1 MASSRKRPR
10 ASDADRQDRVQ
21 ERKEDK
27 DNTRAECPFQVH
39 IVDPLMAE
47 KKKNKK
53 RRRTVGGKAESIDD
67 EDTDPADKIHSQT
80 SPFHPSGKFKTYPNM
95 DVHYKVEPA
104 KDWTDMTRYNS
115 FVLNNVKYYAEN
127 FIYVANDLSIK
138 KKDPKQGEKGPNDEA
153 TAPIQRRDTEWVAR
167 ILEIRARDEHHVF
180 ARVYWMYW
188 PDELPAKTR
197 DRKKIVEGRQPY
209 HGTGELIASNHMD
222 IINVVSVTEPAIVK
236 HWFEEN
242 DEETQD
248 SLYWRQAYDV
258 RSQELSTVELV
269 CGCNTPANPDKLLVG
284 CSSESCKK
292 WLHEECI
299 KDQALRATY
308 ERLGTDKPHIPV
320 KEEKVD
326 KKEEDE
332 DDSKEESK
340 AKTEAN
346 GDTQQ
351 PDSVDVKAE
360 KDTTRTTN
368 GSSSSNSN
376 GNRALKADSEDD
388 AKPVAP
394 EDTSDAEAAEDESI
408 ASGLALRSRRT
419 RTASAKASR
428 TTTPAPAPGSTTTTT
443 GTTTT
448 KIIKTEEGRKKPG
461 RPRKK
466 ASVPPPASPGGGGAR
481 AKVTNKER
489 PWEGLFAVTLE
500 MNGTPYLEFT
510 DLRADVVARG
520 GAKTWTEPI
529 TCLVCGV
536 LVN

>member
-27 DNTRAECPFQVH
+27 DNTRAECPFHVH
-39 IVDPLMAE
+39 IVDPAVE
-47 KKKNKK
+47 EKKKKNK
-53 RRRTVGGKAESIDD
+53 RRRTAGGKAESVDD
-67 EDTDPADKIHSQT
+67 EDTDPADKINFQQ

-138 KKDPKQGEKGPNDEA
+138 KKEPKQGGDEA
-153 TAPIQRRDTEWVAR
+153 AATILRRDTEWVAR

-197 DRKKIVEGRQPY
+197 DRKRIVQGRQPY
-209 HGTGELIASNHMD
+209 HGQGELVASNHMD

-242 DEETQD
+242 DETQD

-299 KDQALRATY
+299 KDEALRATF
-308 ERLGTDKPHIPV
+308 ERLGTDKAHIPV

-326 KKEEDE
+326 KKEGEDE
-332 DDSKEESK
+332 EDAK
-340 AKTEAN
+340 AEPN
-346 GDTQQ
+346 GDATQEE
-351 PDSVDVKAE
+351 SVDVKAE
-360 KDTTRTTN
+360 KDTSQTN
-368 GSSSSNSN
+368 GGTN
-376 GNRALKADSEDD
+376 GNRALKAGDED
-388 AKPVAP
+388 AKPAP
-394 EDTSDAEAAEDESI
+394 EDTPEAEAEADVSS

-419 RTASAKASR
+419 RTPSARAGASKS
-428 TTTPAPAPGSTTTTT
+428 TTPTPTTSV
-443 GTTTT
+443 
-448 KIIKTEEGRKKPG
+448 KTEGGRKPG

-466 ASVPPPASPGGGGAR
+466 SLVPPGS
-481 AKVTNKER
+481 KVTNKER
-489 PWEGLFAVTLE
+489 PWEGLFSVTLE
-500 MNGTPYLEFT
+500 MNGQPYLEFT
-510 DLRADVVARG
+510 DLRADVVAKG

-529 TCLVCGV
+529 KCLVCGV

>member
-27 DNTRAECPFQVH
+27 DNTRAECPFRV
-39 IVDPLMAE
+39 IVDPVVADK
-47 KKKNKK
+47 KKKNNNNK
-53 RRRTVGGKAESIDD
+53 RRRTAGGKAESVDD
-67 EDTDPADKIHSQT
+67 EDADPADKLNFQQ
-80 SPFHPSGKFKTYPNM
+80 SPFHPSGKFRTYPNL
-95 DVHYKVEPA
+95 DVNYKVEPA

-138 KKDPKQGEKGPNDEA
+138 KKEPKPQEGNDEA
-153 TAPIQRRDTEWVAR
+153 AAAPITRRDTEWVAR

-197 DRKKIVEGRQPY
+197 DRKRIVQGRQPY
-209 HGTGELIASNHMD
+209 HGQGELVASNHMD

-248 SLYWRQAYDV
+248 SLYWRQAYDI

-299 KDQALRATY
+299 KDQALRATF
-308 ERLGTDKPHIPV
+308 ERLGTDKPHVLV
-320 KEEKVD
+320 KEEKVE
-326 KKEEDE
+326 KVEKEEE
-332 DDSKEESK
+332 ADDKQD
-340 AKTEAN
+340 AKVEPN
-346 GDTQQ
+346 GDAKQEE
-351 PDSVDVKAE
+351 SVDVKAE
-360 KDTTRTTN
+360 KDASQTN
-368 GSSSSNSN
+368 GGTN
-376 GNRALKADSEDD
+376 GNRALKAGSED
-388 AKPVAP
+388 AKPAP
-394 EDTSDAEAAEDESI
+394 EDTPEAEADEDEDAQRQGRGIEVHNSRPDI
-408 ASGLALRSRRT
+408 STRIHGNGNTNDKNGRRAETRPTPQKVAS
-419 RTASAKASR
+419 
-428 TTTPAPAPGSTTTTT
+428 PPGS
-443 GTTTT
+443 
-448 KIIKTEEGRKKPG
+448 
-461 RPRKK
+461 
-466 ASVPPPASPGGGGAR
+466 
-481 AKVTNKER
+481 KVTNKDR
-489 PWEGLFAVTLE
+489 PWEGLFSVTLE
-500 MNGTPYLEFT
+500 MNGQPYLEFT
-510 DLRADVVARG
+510 DLRADVLAEG

-529 TCLVCGV
+529 KCLVCGV